1 MRRVNAVGLRKRL
14 KVNTLEIEVS
24 DCKED
29 SIRFQD
35 RLTAAFIVVVL
46 LFTVAVIVKI
56 AKKEINPV
64 EVKQVS
70 QQGESNE

>member
-24 DCKED
+24 DCKKD

-35 RLTAAFIVVVL
+35 RLTGALIVIVL

-56 AKKEINPV
+56 AKKEIEPIA
-64 EVKQVS
+64 VKQVS
-70 QQGESNE
+70 QQGESK

>member
-1 MRRVNAVGLRKRL
+1 MRRINAVGLQKRL
-14 KVNTLEIEVS
+14 KVNTLEIKMN
-24 DCKED
+24 DCKEN

>member
-1 MRRVNAVGLRKRL
+1 MN
-14 KVNTLEIEVS
+14 

-56 AKKEINPV
+56 AKKEIKPI

-70 QQGESNE
+70 QQGEINE